1 MQQYGVLPN
10 GHPIE
15 DLIWL

>member
-1 MQQYGVLPN
+1 MQQYGVLLN

-15 DLIWL
+15 ELIWL